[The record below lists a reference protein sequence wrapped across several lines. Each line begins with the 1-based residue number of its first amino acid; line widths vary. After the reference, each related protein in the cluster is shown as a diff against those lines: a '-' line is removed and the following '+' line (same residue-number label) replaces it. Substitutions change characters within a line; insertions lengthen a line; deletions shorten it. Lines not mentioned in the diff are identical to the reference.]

1 MKYIYISLLISLLF
15 IFGCK
20 SRIEKIDIENID
32 VNINFIDSS
41 INKAYANES
50 LNKSLNDLIIEYKS
64 LNNRPGI
71 NKNNLALYIGKLYTN
86 LCVSG
91 YYDLDKYIVMNLDSA
106 NYYLHNS
113 LQMENINYYNF
124 SELIYLN
131 ITEYDLVNKNKNKVD
146 ANSNVIKNT
155 IFIIDNAISY
165 INKSNRKK
173 SALIEINKLA
183 NQQLFKENVHLSNSQ
198 LKILNIISKQL
209 DDINKA
215 ELEANR
221 INRIK
226 QICGPYLDNYFDC
239 QWRSI
244 HRYLRLNSDGTYVKG
259 YWEEVEDVNGNFN
272 KKFFYDQKGR
282 FEVVD
287 SKNVK
292 LFKYFSS
299 TDMTEEGSSNSD
311 VIFYMDEFTLFG
323 VKQLILNGRMANGM
337 LSRDEAMK
345 FDF

>member
-1 MKYIYISLLISLLF
+1 MKKIYISSLISLLF

-41 INKAYANES
+41 IDKAYENNS
-50 LNKSLNDLIIEYKS
+50 LDKSLNNLIIEYKS
-64 LNNRPGI
+64 LINRPGI
-71 NKNNLALYIGKLYTN
+71 NKNNLALYIGKLYSN
-86 LCVSG
+86 LSSSG
-91 YYDLDKYIVMNLDSA
+91 DKNLDSA

-113 LQMENINYYNF
+113 LQKENINFYNF
-124 SELIYLN
+124 SELISLN
-131 ITEYDLVNKNKNKVD
+131 FTEYNLVNKNKNKVD
-146 ANSNVIKNT
+146 ANANVIKNT

-198 LKILNIISKQL
+198 LKVLNIISKQL

-221 INRIK
+221 IVRIK
-226 QICGPYLDNYFDC
+226 QICGPYLDNNFDC
-239 QWRSI
+239 VWRSI
-244 HRYLRLNSDGTYVKG
+244 HRYLRLNSDGTYERG

-272 KKFFYDQKGR
+272 KRFFYDQKGK

-311 VIFYMDEFTLFG
+311 VIFYMDDFTLFG

-345 FDF
+345 FTF

>member
-1 MKYIYISLLISLLF
+1 MKKIYISSLISLLF

-41 INKAYANES
+41 IDKAYENNS
-50 LNKSLNDLIIEYKS
+50 LDKSLNNLIIEYKS
-64 LNNRPGI
+64 LINRPGI
-71 NKNNLALYIGKLYTN
+71 NKNNLALYIGKLYSN
-86 LCVSG
+86 LSSSG
-91 YYDLDKYIVMNLDSA
+91 DKNLDSA

-113 LQMENINYYNF
+113 LQKENINFYNF
-124 SELIYLN
+124 SELISLN
-131 ITEYDLVNKNKNKVD
+131 FTEYNLVNKNKNKVD
-146 ANSNVIKNT
+146 ANANVIKNT

-198 LKILNIISKQL
+198 LKVLNIISKQL

-226 QICGPYLDNYFDC
+226 QICGPYLDNNFNC
-239 QWRSI
+239 QWRSV
-244 HRYLRLNSDGTYVKG
+244 HRYLRLNSDGTYERG

-272 KKFFYDQKGR
+272 KRFFYDQKGK

-311 VIFYMDEFTLFG
+311 VIFYMDEFSLFG
-323 VKQLILNGRMANGM
+323 VKQLILNARLANGM
-337 LSRDEAMK
+337 LSDDEGMK